1 MSASV
6 DAPAQHK
13 QPSRKGKKAWR
24 KNVDVTE
31 VQEGLETVRD
41 EVIKGGVIAEKSSSE
56 LFTFDITGSTEI
68 QKSVTKGRKPLK
80 ADEILAQRS
89 AVPAVD
95 SRKRPSS
102 GITDGIVQ
110 PTSKKM
116 RVSNKELDRLRA
128 IAYGG
133 DSVQKDVVK
142 VDDTPSHDPWAMEIK
157 QEDPNFS
164 FLEEKKPIREPKT
177 LKRAPISL
185 AASGKALPAVKKPE
199 AGKSYNPTAED
210 WVQLLAREGEK
221 EVEAEKKR
229 LKEAQEEQE
238 RLMRVMAA
246 AAEPEQESDDGES
259 AWESEWEGIQSEV
272 EEESLRKKRP
282 ERKTPAQ
289 RNKIKRR
296 KEAERQALHEAKMK
310 ERDRQA
316 AQIKA
321 LAKAV
326 EEKEKEKARAQA
338 LVVVDNADSSDEG
351 EEVLRRR
358 KLGKTAIPEPPLEV
372 VLSDELQ
379 DSLRLLKPEGNLL
392 KDRFRSMMVRGKIE
406 TRKAIPYHKKAKTT
420 YTEKW
425 SYKDWKLK

>member
-1 MSASV
+1 MSKICNA
-6 DAPAQHK
+6 K
-13 QPSRKGKKAWR
+13 TLSR
-24 KNVDVTE
+24 
-31 VQEGLETVRD
+31 
-41 EVIKGGVIAEKSSSE
+41 GVIAEKSSSE
-56 LFTFDITGSTEI
+56 LFTLDTTGSTEI
-68 QKSVTKGRKPLK
+68 QKSVTEGRKPLK

-102 GITDGIVQ
+102 RITDGIVQ
-110 PTSKKM
+110 PASKKM

-142 VDDTPSHDPWAMEIK
+142 VDDAPSHDPWAVKKK
-157 QEDPNFS
+157 QEDPKFS
-164 FLEEKKPIREPKT
+164 FLEEEKPIREPKT

-185 AASGKALPAVKKPE
+185 AASGKALSAVKKPE

-210 WVQLLAREGEK
+210 WVRLLAREGEK

-246 AAEPEQESDDGES
+246 AAEPDPESDDGES

-272 EEESLRKKRP
+272 EEQSLKKKRP

-310 ERDRQA
+310 ERERQA
-316 AQIKA
+316 TQIKA
-321 LAKAV
+321 LAKV
-326 EEKEKEKARAQA
+326 VDEKEKARAQA
-338 LVVVDNADSSDEG
+338 LVIVENANSSDEG

-358 KLGKTAIPEPPLEV
+358 RLGKSA
-372 VLSDELQ
+372 
-379 DSLRLLKPEGNLL
+379 
-392 KDRFRSMMVRGKIE
+392 
-406 TRKAIPYHKKAKTT
+406 
-420 YTEKW
+420 
-425 SYKDWKLK
+425 

>member
-1 MSASV
+1 MSISV

-31 VQEGLETVRD
+31 IQEGLEVVRD
-41 EVIKGGVIAEKSSSE
+41 EVIKGGVIAERPSSE
-56 LFTFDITGSTEI
+56 LFTLDTTGSTEI

-95 SRKRPSS
+95 SRKRPPSR
-102 GITDGIVQ
+102 ITDGIVQ
-110 PTSKKM
+110 PASKKM

-142 VDDTPSHDPWAMEIK
+142 VNDAPSHDPWAMEK
-157 QEDPNFS
+157 KREDPKFS

-185 AASGKALPAVKKPE
+185 AASGKALSAVKKPE
-199 AGKSYNPTAED
+199 ASKSYNPTAED

-229 LKEAQEEQE
+229 LKKAQEEQE

-246 AAEPEQESDDGES
+246 AAEPDPESDDGES

-272 EEESLRKKRP
+272 EEQSLKKKRP

-289 RNKIKRR
+289 RNKIKRK

-310 ERDRQA
+310 ERERQA

-321 LAKAV
+321 LAKVV
-326 EEKEKEKARAQA
+326 EEKEKARAQA
-338 LVVVDNADSSDEG
+338 LVMVENANLLDEG

-358 KLGKTAIPEPPLEV
+358 RLGKSAIPEPPLEV
-372 VLSDELQ
+372 ILSDELQ

-392 KDRFRSMMVRGKIE
+392 KDRFRSMMVRGRIE

>member
-1 MSASV
+1 MSKICNAK
-6 DAPAQHK
+6 AL
-13 QPSRKGKKAWR
+13 SR
-24 KNVDVTE
+24 
-31 VQEGLETVRD
+31 
-41 EVIKGGVIAEKSSSE
+41 GVIAEKPSSE
-56 LFTFDITGSTEI
+56 LFALDTTGSTEI

-102 GITDGIVQ
+102 RITDGIVQ
-110 PTSKKM
+110 PASKKM

-142 VDDTPSHDPWAMEIK
+142 VDDTPSHDPWTMEK
-157 QEDPNFS
+157 KEEDPKFS

-185 AASGKALPAVKKPE
+185 AASGKALSAVKKPE

-238 RLMRVMAA
+238 RLMRVMAV
-246 AAEPEQESDDGES
+246 AAEPDPESDDGES

-272 EEESLRKKRP
+272 EEQSLKKKRP

-310 ERDRQA
+310 ERERQA
-316 AQIKA
+316 VQIKA
-321 LAKAV
+321 LAKVV
-326 EEKEKEKARAQA
+326 EEKEKARAQA
-338 LVVVDNADSSDEG
+338 LVIVENANSSDEG

-358 KLGKTAIPEPPLEV
+358 RLGKSA
-372 VLSDELQ
+372 
-379 DSLRLLKPEGNLL
+379 
-392 KDRFRSMMVRGKIE
+392 
-406 TRKAIPYHKKAKTT
+406 
-420 YTEKW
+420 
-425 SYKDWKLK
+425 